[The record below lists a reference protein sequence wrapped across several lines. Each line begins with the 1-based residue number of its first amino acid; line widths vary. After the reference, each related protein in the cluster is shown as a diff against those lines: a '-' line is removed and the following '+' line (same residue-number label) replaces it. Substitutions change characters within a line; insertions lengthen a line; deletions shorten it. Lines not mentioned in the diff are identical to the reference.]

1 MEQALKGPQGA
12 NLSLLC
18 LVNFQKGH
26 SVMKFLVTAGL
37 ACSVA
42 FAVSAWA
49 ADTPAVVPSADR
61 VVTGVVLEV
70 KDVDSYTYVR
80 LKTKDGETWAA
91 ISKVPLKKG
100 ATISIGDAMVMNNFE
115 SKALKKTFSSI
126 IFGNLAGSN
135 KGAAAAL
142 PTAAKVPDSA
152 PIKVAKATGANA
164 RTVAEVVTNSVELKD
179 KTVQVRGKV
188 VKFSPEIMGKNWIHL
203 RDGSGSEAN
212 STNDILVTS
221 AGQAKLGDVVTV
233 TGMVRVDKDFGSGYT
248 YKVLIEEATIKP

>member
-1 MEQALKGPQGA
+1 MKI
-12 NLSLLC
+12 
-18 LVNFQKGH
+18 LVA
-26 SVMKFLVTAGL
+26 AGL
-37 ACSVA
+37 AFSVA

-49 ADTPAVVPSADR
+49 ADAPAVVPSADR
-61 VVTGVVLEV
+61 VVTGVILEV

-91 ISKVPLKKG
+91 VSKAPLKKG

-135 KGAAAAL
+135 KGAATA
-142 PTAAKVPDSA
+142 PPVAAKVQDAA
-152 PIKVAKATGANA
+152 PIKVARATGANA

-212 STNDILVTS
+212 NSHDILVTS
-221 AGQAKLGDVVTV
+221 SGQAKVGDVVTV
-233 TGMVRVDKDFGSGYT
+233 TGMVRVDKDFGSGYA